1 MERNRYPRR
10 GQSCPMPRQ
19 EAPVPP
25 SHPSIDNCLCV
36 SQPISLGIS
45 YIKKQTFGNLYPSC
59 EGWRIGTIFAD
70 LDKPY
75 CAGGMRR

>member
-10 GQSCPMPRQ
+10 GQSCQMPRQ
-19 EAPVPP
+19 ERQVPDAP
-25 SHPSIDNCLCV
+25 SDNCLCV

-45 YIKKQTFGNLYPSC
+45 YTKKQVIGQLYSPC
-59 EGWRIGTIFAD
+59 EGWRIGTIFPD

-75 CAGGMRR
+75 CAGGNRR

>member
-19 EAPVPP
+19 EHHIPDAP
-25 SHPSIDNCLCV
+25 SDNCLCV

-45 YIKKQTFGNLYPSC
+45 YIKKQTFGQLYSSC
-59 EGWRIGTIFAD
+59 DGWRIGTIFPD

>member
-19 EAPVPP
+19 ENRAVDSP
-25 SHPSIDNCLCV
+25 SDNCLCV

-45 YIKKQTFGNLYPSC
+45 YTKKQTFGKLYSPC
-59 EGWRIGTIFAD
+59 DGWRIGTIFPD